1 MDYTIFYKKKYENHL
16 DISDRDYDLFISA
29 YNKSER
35 VNEVYKNISANEKHW
50 IVLPEYNFT
59 DVEFP
64 AVDDGELLFIYT
76 NIGDEASVVRE
87 YFEENSEKIQGQ
99 NICIDMTGFLRPHLM
114 FLVRYLGLMKVGKV
128 DFLYSDPDSYK
139 DREDTT
145 FTSDYIEVRQVI
157 GCEGNH
163 NPETSN
169 DLMIIGAGY
178 DAQRISDVAKNKASA
193 RKIQLLGFPS
203 LRPDM
208 YQENIL
214 NANKAE
220 EEAGMGKE
228 DSFSDPSTTILA
240 PANDPFV
247 TAQLLS
253 DFVKKENK
261 KVEISNLYLCP
272 LSTKA
277 QTLGFSLFYISEC
290 IDKAV
295 SMIFPFCHNYERQ
308 TSTGISK
315 VWIYTVEFY

>member
-16 DISDRDYDLFISA
+16 KISERDYDLFISA

-35 VNEVYKNISANEKHW
+35 VNEVYKKISASEKHW
-50 IVLPEYNFT
+50 VILPEYNFESM
-59 DVEFP
+59 EFP
-64 AVDDGELLFIYT
+64 AVDSGELLFSYT
-76 NIGDEASVVRE
+76 AIGDEASVVRE
-87 YFEENSEKIQGQ
+87 YFEENSEKIKGQ
-99 NICIDMTGFLRPHLM
+99 NICIDITGFLRPHLM

-145 FTSDYIEVRQVI
+145 FTSDYIKVRQVI

-163 NPETSN
+163 TPETSN

-178 DAQRISDVAKNKASA
+178 DAQRITDVARNKASA

-203 LRPDM
+203 LRADM

-214 NANKAE
+214 NAYKAE

-228 DSFSDPSTTILA
+228 DSFNDPSTTILA

-253 DFVKKENK
+253 DFVKKEK
-261 KVEISNLYLCP
+261 KRDEISNLYLCP

-295 SMIFPFCHNYERQ
+295 SMIFPFCHNYERE
-308 TSTGISK
+308 TSSGISK
-315 VWIYTVEFY
+315 VWIYTL